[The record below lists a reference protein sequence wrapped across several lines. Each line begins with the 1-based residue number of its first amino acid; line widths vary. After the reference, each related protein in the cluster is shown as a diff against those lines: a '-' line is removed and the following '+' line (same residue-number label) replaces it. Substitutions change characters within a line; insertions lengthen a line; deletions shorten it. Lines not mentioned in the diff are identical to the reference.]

1 MSTYSIK
8 DLEKLSGI
16 KAHTIR
22 IWEQRYQLIAPSRSS
37 TNIRYY
43 SDDDLVKL
51 MNTSLLNQNG
61 HKISKIAELDNNQI
75 NELILQLNNDV
86 PSLNTQTSNL
96 LKALVDV
103 DELLFNHVFETSV
116 ENLGFESTIEQLLF
130 PLFEIIGNLW
140 LAGTIIPAQEHFITN
155 LIRQKLIVAIDE
167 QRITKKV
174 IRPRILFYLPEG
186 EFHEIGMLYY
196 NYLARKANFEVIY
209 LGTSVPF
216 RDIIKMDEIRKFQ
229 IIFTSFVTSMGEG
242 TLAKRIE
249 KKRKSFPDKIFLVS
263 GWQIKQEQPR
273 LPKNFFQIS
282 SSADFKKAL
291 DYFLKKENRKQNENQ
306 IPEK

>member
-22 IWEQRYQLIAPSRSS
+22 IWEQRYHLIEPQRTN

-51 MNTSLLNQNG
+51 MNASLLNQHG
-61 HKISKIAELDNNQI
+61 YKISKIAELDTNQV
-75 NELILQLNNDV
+75 NELILKLNNEV
-86 PSLNTQTSNL
+86 PSLATQNSNL
-96 LKALVDV
+96 LKALLEV
-103 DELLFNHVFETSV
+103 DELQFNKVFETAV
-116 ENLGFESTIEQLLF
+116 ETLGFESTMEQLLF
-130 PLFEIIGNLW
+130 PFFETIGNLW

-155 LIRQKLIVAIDE
+155 LIRQKLIVAIDKE
-167 QRITKKV
+167 RIKDV
-174 IRPRILFYLPEG
+174 QSRPRILFYLPEG

-196 NYLARKANFEVIY
+196 NYLARKVNFEVIY

-216 RDIIKMDEIRKFQ
+216 RDIIRMDDIRPFQ
-229 IIFTSFVTSMGEG
+229 IIFTSFVISQGKG
-242 TLAKRIE
+242 TLDKRIE
-249 KKRKSFPDKIFLVS
+249 KKRKVFPNKIILVS
-263 GWQIKQEQPR
+263 GWQVKQEKPH

-282 SSADFKKAL
+282 SSADLRKAL
-291 DYFLKKENRKQNENQ
+291 NYYLKRENQ
-306 IPEK
+306 KIQ